1 MGTFSML
8 LDGFAHALTPM
19 TLLMALVGVLI
30 GSLAGMMPGIG
41 PTPAIAILMPF
52 TTVLGPVQGIVM
64 LAAIYY
70 GAIYGG
76 STTAILLNIPA
87 ELQAVPVTLDGYPLA
102 KQGRGGP
109 ALGIAAISSFVAG
122 VMGVLGL
129 IFFAPLLAQQAL
141 KFGPPEYFALMIL
154 TLTVIVNLS
163 GVSVIKGLVM
173 GLAGYLVSMVGVG
186 PSSGHARFTFGIPS
200 LSAGIE
206 MVSVIIGLFA
216 ISEVISGLGSRAP
229 VTAAVKLGRV
239 YPTKADLKLT
249 APTMVRS
256 GLIGFFLG
264 LLPGASPAVSAFI
277 AYDAEKRISK
287 TPEIFGK
294 GALQGVAAPEA
305 AGNAT
310 ASSGFIPLFTLGIPS
325 SPPLA
330 ILLAGLMIYGLQ
342 PGPDLFKNSGSF
354 VWAVIA
360 SMFIGNVMLV
370 VLHLPLV
377 GIWVKLTQIPL
388 RVLKPVVL
396 ILCVVGVYTVR
407 NSMFD
412 ILVALIFGVIGY
424 FLRKY
429 HWPLVPFILCFMLG
443 PLTELSFVQ
452 SMSIS
457 NGSLT
462 IFLTNPIALVILII
476 AASLFAVS
484 AFLMR
489 RSRRRSLLSEAILS
503 DQPITTSQNK

>member
-1 MGTFSML
+1 MNSLGML
-8 LDGFAHALTPM
+8 LGGFANALTPAN
-19 TLLMALVGVLI
+19 LLMALIGVLI
-30 GSLAGMMPGIG
+30 GSLAGMIPGIG

-52 TTVLGPVQGIVM
+52 TTALGPVQGIIM
-64 LAAIYY
+64 LAGIYY
-70 GAIYGG
+70 GAVYGG
-76 STTAILLNIPA
+76 STTAILLGIPA

-102 KQGRGGP
+102 KDGKGGP

-122 VMGVLGL
+122 LLGVLGL
-129 IFFAPLLAQQAL
+129 IFFAPLLADQAL

-163 GVSVIKGLVM
+163 GASVTKGLVM
-173 GLAGYLVSMVGVG
+173 GMAGYLVSMVGVG
-186 PSSGHARFTFGIPS
+186 PSSGHARFTFGLAPM
-200 LSAGIE
+200 SAGIE
-206 MVSVIIGLFA
+206 IVSVIIGLFA
-216 ISEVISGLGSRAP
+216 ISEVIVGMSSRTP
-229 VTAAVKLGRV
+229 VTAAEKIGSV
-239 YPTKADLKLT
+239 YPSRADLKLT

-264 LLPGASPAVSAFI
+264 LLPGASPAVSAFLS
-277 AYDAEKRISK
+277 YDVEKRISK
-287 TPEIFGK
+287 NPGLFGK

-330 ILLAGLMIYGLQ
+330 ILLAGLTIYGLQ
-342 PGPDLFKNSGSF
+342 PGPNLFNQSGSF

-388 RVLKPVVL
+388 RVLKPLVL

-412 ILVALIFGVIGY
+412 VLVALVFGVIGY
-424 FLRKY
+424 FLRRY

-457 NGSLT
+457 NGSLS
-462 IFLTNPIALVILII
+462 IFFTSPIALVILIL
-476 AASLFAVS
+476 AVALFGVS
-484 AFLMR
+484 VFLMR
-489 RSRRRSLLSEAILS
+489 RSRKRTLSLEANRPDL
-503 DQPITTSQNK
+503 PISIDTN